1 MGAVE
6 QLERERKPKGRSQ
19 VQDLSSWILLP
30 SILLLLGVFLY
41 PLLSIGARSFS
52 DPEFGFSHYI
62 ALWND
67 EISVVVLLRTIKVSA
82 IVAVVTLLLAFP
94 YAYTMTLVSPR
105 TRNILMII
113 ALLPFWT
120 SVIARNFAWVL
131 LLQRGGPVEA
141 AFSWIGVD
149 NMVLLRTSTGV
160 TIAMAQVLLPYM
172 VLPLYGNLRS
182 IDRRLLDAATSMGS
196 PRWRAFIDI
205 YLPLSLPGMLAGL
218 SLVFVMALGFYVT
231 PAILGSPQESL
242 LSQLIATRVDTL
254 LDFGGAGALAVIVLL
269 ITILIMGFVSKLSGR
284 IGFQPGASTR

>member
-1 MGAVE
+1 MGATE
-6 QLERERKPKGRSQ
+6 QPERERKPKGRSQ
-19 VQDLSSWILLP
+19 TQGLSGWILLP

-52 DPEFGFSHYI
+52 DPAFGFSHYT

-67 EISVVVLLRTIKVSA
+67 QISVVVLLRTIKVSA

-105 TRNILMII
+105 ARNILMII

-131 LLQRGGPVEA
+131 LLQRGGPVEV
-141 AFSWIGVD
+141 AFSWIGID
-149 NMVLLRTSTGV
+149 SMVLLRTSTGV

-218 SLVFVMALGFYVT
+218 SLVFVMSLGFYVT

-269 ITILIMGFVSKLSGR
+269 ITVLIMGLVSKLSSR

>member
-269 ITILIMGFVSKLSGR
+269 ITVLIMGFVSKLSGR
-284 IGFQPGASTR
+284 IGFQSSASTR